1 MSMSWVPEQSVSV
14 RFSWLTNPT
23 RRAASETS
31 LFKLAIA
38 NLMIQPVSYPVK
50 NKYRGAWA

>member
-1 MSMSWVPEQSVSV
+1 MSWVPEQSVSV

-23 RRAASETS
+23 RRAASGTS